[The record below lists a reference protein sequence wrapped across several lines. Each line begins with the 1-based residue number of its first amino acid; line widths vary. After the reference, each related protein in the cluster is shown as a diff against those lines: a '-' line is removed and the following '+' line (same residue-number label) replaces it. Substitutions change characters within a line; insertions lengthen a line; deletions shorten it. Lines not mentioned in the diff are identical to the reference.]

1 MLIAVAAVGLLAV
14 SGDEAADP
22 KTPSALPGEPPPF
35 LGTAVVGSGE
45 LTAAVD
51 AYGDVVDLRSA
62 PAGPALIANP
72 AARQVAGTVD
82 VGAGIVPRVSIDGGE
97 ARALWEADEVAQRY
111 VEGTNVV
118 RTTARFGQMEV
129 AVTWA
134 ATGDTL
140 ALLMRSDDVRGIGLD
155 DSGVV
160 LSAEVPTDGG
170 ADGVRC
176 RYKGMP
182 GQADLLCR
190 VGRPVPASPAAA
202 VVVREATAGDR
213 GWLGRARPLGAGAPS
228 WAEAMYE
235 RSLLA
240 LRALTDSQ
248 TGAVAAGAR
257 DGWAYVWPRD
267 AGTAAIAYAE
277 AGYRKEAVLVTRF
290 LLGAGLEQA
299 ARFHGDGSPVP
310 GRAAQGDA
318 IGWTAAAAEAAGL
331 IGSAKHAARILG
343 SSYPVPWRDRA
354 DYQEGEPGN
363 YLGNAIA
370 SGAWPVERAR
380 ASRKGQARAGP
391 RGFDTPQRLVR
402 RAGDPDSG
410 LDAAAAWA
418 VRPFS
423 TPALYPAVRRTLNAL
438 VADGTAYGITPGSA
452 WHGGDDP
459 WTAPTAWTAWAF
471 AALAASRSSPD
482 PAADRRQA
490 LALLAD
496 LRRAARPSGAL
507 PERVDVR
514 TGVPASTTPLT
525 WTHAYAL
532 LALRELWPARS

>member
-1 MLIAVAAVGLLAV
+1 MAIAVAALGLLAV

-22 KTPSALPGEPPPF
+22 RTPSALPGEPPPF

-45 LTAAVD
+45 LSAAAD
-51 AYGDVVDLRSA
+51 AYGDVVDLRPA
-62 PAGPALIANP
+62 PAGPALIENP
-72 AARQVAGTVD
+72 AARQAAGTVD

-97 ARALWEADEVAQRY
+97 ARPLWEADEVAQRY

-118 RTTARFGQMEV
+118 ETLARFGDVDVTVVTGAAGEELGVVVETSGGSGAPAAESSVGV
-129 AVTWA
+129 AV
-134 ATGDTL
+134 
-140 ALLMRSDDVRGIGLD
+140 DD
-155 DSGVV
+155 
-160 LSAEVPTDGG
+160 E
-170 ADGVRC
+170 VRC
-176 RYKGMP
+176 QRTRKP
-182 GQADLLCR
+182 GQLHLLCR
-190 VGRPVPASPAAA
+190 VGGAVPVCSGAAA
-202 VVVREATAGDR
+202 VIREAGRGDR
-213 GWLGRARPLGAGAPS
+213 LWMEKARPLGAGAPA
-228 WAEAMYE
+228 WAGAMYE
-235 RSLLA
+235 RSLLT
-240 LRALTDSQ
+240 LRALTDPQ

-277 AGYRKEAVLVTRF
+277 AGYRREADLVTRF
-290 LLGAGLEQA
+290 LLGAGLDQA

-343 SSYPVPWRDRA
+343 SSYPVPWRDLA

-370 SGAWPVERAR
+370 SGAPTFVRAIGR
-380 ASRKGQARAGP
+380 TKVGGGDHPAFK
-391 RGFDTPQRLVR
+391 TPQGLVR
-402 RAGDPDSG
+402 RGNDPTSG
-410 LDAAAAWA
+410 LDSAAAWA
-418 VRPFS
+418 VRPFAQP
-423 TPALYPAVRRTLNAL
+423 TLYPAVRRTLNAL
-438 VADGTAYGITPGSA
+438 VADASPYGITPGSA
-452 WHGGDDP
+452 WHGGEDP

-471 AALAASRSSPD
+471 AALAASPSSPA
-482 PAADRRQA
+482 PAADRNQA

-507 PERVDVR
+507 PERVDLR

-525 WTHAYAL
+525 WTHAFAI